1 MYEQFFN
8 LKMKPFELVPNPD
21 FLFLSHG
28 HKKALTYLKYGISEN
43 IGFILLTGDVGSG
56 KTTLIRDLIKNLNGN
71 VTLSKVFNTKVTSD
85 ELISLVN
92 EDFGL
97 EIEGKQKVGMLREL
111 NDFLID
117 QHARKR
123 QPILI
128 IDEAQNLSADLLE
141 EIRLLS
147 NLETNMSKLL
157 QIVLVGQPELRET
170 LSLPEMRQLRQR
182 ISISCHIQPLT
193 REESEEYIYHRLEKA
208 GSVKA
213 VRFHEGTTDI
223 IHEFSRGIPRL
234 VNITCDF
241 LMLSAYSNKSA
252 DITLDMA
259 KEIVGDLERE
269 NRFWQ
274 DEKLTLPAA
283 PGNAEGLSERHLEI
297 EEIIKNQSLKTE
309 EATRMSSQVS
319 ASVTKINR
327 EIRQLRSQ
335 LWEMEV
341 KVRTLTADITDIKN
355 SPPSTQRAARK

>member
-1 MYEQFFN
+1 
-8 LKMKPFELVPNPD
+8 
-21 FLFLSHG
+21 
-28 HKKALTYLKYGISEN
+28 
-43 IGFILLTGDVGSG
+43 
-56 KTTLIRDLIKNLNGN
+56 
-71 VTLSKVFNTKVTSD
+71 VTSD
-85 ELISLVN
+85 QLISLIN

-97 EIEGKQKVGMLREL
+97 EIAGKQKVGMLRDL

-128 IDEAQNLSADLLE
+128 IDEAQNLNAELLE

-157 QIVLVGQPELRET
+157 QIVLVGQPELRKT

-208 GSVKA
+208 GSVIA
-213 VRFHEGTTDI
+213 VRFHEGTMDI

-234 VNITCDF
+234 VNIMCDF
-241 LMLSAYSNKSA
+241 LMLSAYTSKTA
-252 DITLDMA
+252 EITVGMA
-259 KEIVGDLERE
+259 EEIIEELESE

-274 DEKLTLPAA
+274 DEVLVLPTAAGSVEEQPKKL
-283 PGNAEGLSERHLEI
+283 LEI
-297 EEIIKNQSLKTE
+297 EELVRNLGIRTDE
-309 EATRMSSQVS
+309 VTRMSSEIP
-319 ASVTKINR
+319 ASVRTMHR

-341 KVRTLTADITDIKN
+341 KVRTLTSDLTDIMK
-355 SPPSTQRAARK
+355 SLPLAKKAGRR